1 MKNRFFLVVA
11 VVMAAV
17 VLTGCGKM
25 PQESIDAAKLAVE
38 TAQKAQA
45 DVYMAPEYKALQDSL
60 ASVMNALESEN
71 SKFMKD
77 FDELK
82 AKLDTITVK
91 AQAMTAEVPSKKEV
105 VKAEAVSMVATV
117 KTEMEATKVLLTK
130 APRGKEGKAALAQ
143 INSELEAIAGNVTE
157 IENSLNEDVNYAEA
171 LDKLQAAR
179 KSVMDINTELTE
191 AIAKKNGR

>member
-11 VVMAAV
+11 VIMAAV

-91 AQAMTAEVPSKKEV
+91 AQAVVAEVPSKKEV
-105 VKAEAVSMVATV
+105 VKAEAISMVATV
-117 KTEMEATKVLLTK
+117 KTEMEATKVLLAK

-157 IENSLNEDVNYAEA
+157 IESSLNEDVNYAEA